1 MSQPARRGRLLGMT
15 TITPTR
21 PRTATRR
28 FGRALVRVLLIIPG
42 AALAVTG
49 MGLTLAFGVF
59 AFIGIPLLAVG
70 LGLVTAAIEDV

>member
-1 MSQPARRGRLLGMT
+1 MT

-21 PRTATRR
+21 PRGATRR
-28 FGRALVRVLLIIPG
+28 FGHALLRVLLILPG

-70 LGLVTAAIEDV
+70 LGLLTAAIDDI